1 VTPLRTDSLPVAL
14 YARFSTDRQD
24 ARSLDDQARRC
35 RRFAEE
41 RGYEVVADYRDA
53 AESGAHLDRAD
64 MQRMLSEARK
74 GKRCLFRAVL
84 VDDLSRLSRDLG
96 NTWRI
101 VFEDLAF
108 AGVKVIDCTT
118 GMASDGAGARLT
130 FGAMALV
137 NDTFLQLVKTETHR
151 GLEGRALAGFW
162 TGGRVYGYSTVQEEK
177 PPDPEHPRKVPVIN
191 EAEAKVVRRIF
202 SMYADGA
209 SLASIASTLNGG
221 GILAPYDGKKYAK
234 RAGKGWSIN
243 TLHSMVRNERYIGK
257 FTWNKRKWGRLPN
270 ARGRR
275 SRMRPPEEWL
285 TREFPHLAIIP
296 NELWARVQARIAA
309 RRPGVGGPR
318 QRKFTYLLS
327 GLLRCG
333 ACGSSMSIVS
343 RRKKGA
349 VSYASFGCSANHN
362 KGEHIC
368 SNAETVSERKVNE
381 AVLSAVRDLLT
392 SPKFADR
399 FVEVFEKR
407 LRERKTQGRDERTEL
422 EDEVREQ
429 ERRVEKVTEAIAK
442 VGFSE
447 SLAVQLR
454 KEDAKLTQARSK
466 LAALFAE
473 EAAPESRPDPAQ
485 VRREF
490 EELTRIMDQ
499 APERARGSAHR
510 LLTEI
515 ILTPTVEDGE
525 EVYRAVGGVKTN
537 SAAHLGGRVLV
548 RDGCGGRI

>member
-1 VTPLRTDSLPVAL
+1 MTPHRTDSLPVAL
-14 YARFSTDRQD
+14 YSRYSTDRQD
-24 ARSLDDQARRC
+24 SRSCEDQARRC

-41 RGYEVVADYRDA
+41 RGNEVVADYRDA
-53 AESGAHLDRAD
+53 AESGAHLDRVD
-64 MQRMLSEARK
+64 MQRMLAEARK
-74 GKRCLFRAVL
+74 GKRCAFRAVL

-101 VFEDLAF
+101 IFEDLAF

-162 TGGRVYGYSTVQEEK
+162 TGGRVYGYSTVQEQN
-177 PPDPEHPRKVPVIN
+177 PPDSKHPRKLPVIN
-191 EAEAKVVRRIF
+191 EGEAQVVRRIF
-202 SMYADGA
+202 AMYADGA
-209 SLASIASTLNGG
+209 SLASIASTLNGEG
-221 GILAPYDGKKYAK
+221 VLAPYDRSYTK

-257 FTWNKRKWGRLPN
+257 FTWNKRQWGRLPN

-285 TREFPHLAIIP
+285 TREFPHLAIIT
-296 NELWARVQARIAA
+296 NELWARVQARIAT
-309 RRPGVGGPR
+309 RRPGGGGAR

-327 GLLRCG
+327 GLLKCG
-333 ACGSSMSIVS
+333 VCGSSMCVVA
-343 RRKKGA
+343 RRKKG
-349 VSYASFGCSANHN
+349 VLSYASFGCSASHN

-368 SNAETVSERKVNE
+368 SNRETVSERKVND
-381 AVLSAVRDLLT
+381 AVLTAVRDLVA

-407 LRERKTQGRDERTEL
+407 LRQRKTQGRDERPAL
-422 EDEVREQ
+422 EAEVREQ
-429 ERRVEKVTEAIAK
+429 ERRVEKVTEAIAN

-447 SLAVQLR
+447 PLALQLR
-454 KEDAKLTQARSK
+454 KEDARLAQAQSK
-466 LAALFAE
+466 LAALASNE
-473 EAAPESRPDPAQ
+473 EAPETRPDPAQ
-485 VRREF
+485 VRRQF
-490 EELTRIMDQ
+490 EELTTIIDQ
-499 APERARGSAHR
+499 APERAREAARG

-515 ILTPTVEDGE
+515 TLTPAIEDGE
-525 EVYRAVGGVKTN
+525 EVYQAVGGVKTN
-537 SAAHLGGRVLV
+537 SAARLGGRVLV
-548 RDGCGGRI
+548 NDGCGGRI